1 MLSLRALAAPAAAA
15 GLLAALPSGALAAP
29 SHHAQAHAAGG
40 DATALIY
47 PSIVQTRLV
56 RAQGALD
63 RAAKYADQ
71 GVPDK
76 AIVALTAARNNLT
89 KAWKGAKYVIDT
101 APPPAPPA
109 DDKRVFHRRAF
120 LKSGRI
126 RIYKRHGKAVRKAD
140 VVPPV

>member
-1 MLSLRALAAPAAAA
+1 MLSLRALAAPAAAV

-56 RAQGALD
+56 RAQAALD

-71 GVPDK
+71 NVPDK
-76 AIVALTAARNNLT
+76 ALTNLTAARNNLS
-89 KAWKGAKYVIDT
+89 KAWTSAKYVIET
-101 APPPAPPA
+101 TPPPAPAA
-109 DDKRVFHRRAF
+109 DAAFHKRAF
-120 LKSGRI
+120 MKS
-126 RIYKRHGKAVRKAD
+126 
-140 VVPPV
+140 